1 MQKIILDCD
10 PGMDDALAIITG
22 LADKNIDILGITTVA
37 GNVELYHTTRNA
49 LNLLKYLDEDID
61 VYSGK
66 DKPLLRDLNTAT
78 EFHGETGMGDIDLP
92 NSSMESSK
100 DYAEF
105 YLKYAEKFPQEIELV
120 AVGPLTNIAH
130 ALTEY
135 PELKYLL
142 KGITIMGGSLCG
154 GNITPY
160 AEFNIY
166 VDPEA
171 ANIVFNSGLIV
182 KMIGLDATMKG
193 HFTADELEDIR
204 KSDSKYSKVTMEIF
218 DAMFRVRGKIGMT
231 SVVFHD
237 TIALLSAIY
246 KDAFKFEEKP
256 ILVETGDRRGKT
268 TENFKGGKILVAVD
282 FNKEWFK
289 KYLIETLK

>member
-37 GNVELYHTTRNA
+37 GNVELSHTTRNA
-49 LNLLKYLDEDID
+49 LNLLKYLNEDID
-61 VYSGK
+61 VYSGN
-66 DKPLLRDLNTAT
+66 DKPLSRDLYTAT
-78 EFHGETGMGDIDLP
+78 EYHGETGMGDIVLP
-92 NSSMESSK
+92 SSTKKSSK
-100 DYAEF
+100 EYAEF
-105 YLKYAEKFPQEIELV
+105 YLKNAEKFPQEVELV
-120 AVGPLTNIAH
+120 AVGPLTNVAN
-130 ALTEY
+130 ALIKY
-135 PELKYLL
+135 PELKILL

-171 ANIVFNSGLIV
+171 ANIVFNSGLVV

-193 HFTADELEDIR
+193 HFAADELEDIR

-218 DAMFRVRGKIGMT
+218 DAMFRAREKIGMT
-231 SVVFHD
+231 SMVFHD
-237 TIALLSAIY
+237 TIALISAVY
-246 KDAFKFEEKP
+246 SDAFIFEEKQ
-256 ILVETGDRRGKT
+256 ILVGIDEKRGETA
-268 TENFKGGKILVAVD
+268 ENLKGGKILVAVD

>member
-22 LADKNIDILGITTVA
+22 LADKNIDMLGITTVA
-37 GNVELYHTTRNA
+37 GNVELLHTTRNA
-49 LNLLKYLDEDID
+49 LNLLEYLNEGVD
-61 VYSGK
+61 VYCGLE
-66 DKPLLRDLNTAT
+66 KPLTRDLHTAT
-78 EFHGETGMGDIDLP
+78 EFHGETGMGDIELP
-92 NSSMESSK
+92 SSSK
-100 DYAEF
+100 EFSDKYAEF
-105 YLKYAEKFPQEIELV
+105 YLKCAQKYPQEVELV
-120 AVGPLTNIAH
+120 AVGPLTNVAK
-130 ALTEY
+130 ALIKY
-135 PELKYLL
+135 PNLKTLL

-160 AEFNIY
+160 AEFNIF

-171 ANIVFNSGLIV
+171 ANIVFNSGLEV

-193 HFTADELEDIR
+193 QFRADELEDIR
-204 KSDSKYSKVTMEIF
+204 KSDSKYSRATMEIF
-218 DAMFRVRGKIGMT
+218 DSMFRVREKIGMT

-237 TIALLSAIY
+237 TIALIAPIY
-246 KDAFKFEEKP
+246 RDAFKFEEKN
-256 ILVETGDRRGKT
+256 ILVGTDERRGET
-268 TENFKGGKILVAVD
+268 AENFKGGKVLVAVD

>member
-22 LADKNIDILGITTVA
+22 LADKNIDMLGITTVA
-37 GNVELYHTTRNA
+37 GNVELSHTTRNA
-49 LNLLKYLDEDID
+49 LNLLKYLNDDID

-66 DKPLLRDLNTAT
+66 DKPLYRDLYTAT
-78 EFHGETGMGDIDLP
+78 EFHGKTGMGDIDLP
-92 NSSMESSK
+92 SSSK
-100 DYAEF
+100 KSSKEYAEF
-105 YLKYAEKFPQEIELV
+105 YLKCAKKYPQEVELV
-120 AVGPLTNIAH
+120 AVGPLTNVAN
-130 ALTEY
+130 ALIKY
-135 PELKYLL
+135 PELKDLL

-182 KMIGLDATMKG
+182 KMIGLDATLKG
-193 HFTADELEDIR
+193 NFIVDELEDIR
-204 KSDSKYSKVTMEIF
+204 KSDCKYSKVTMEIF
-218 DAMFRVRGKIGMT
+218 DSMFRVRKKIGIT
-231 SVVFHD
+231 NVALHD
-237 TIALLSAIY
+237 TIALISAVY
-246 KDAFKFEEKP
+246 SDAFKFEEKQ
-256 ILVETGDRRGKT
+256 ILVGIDEKRGETA
-268 TENFKGGKILVAVD
+268 ENFKGGKILVAVD

-289 KYLIETLK
+289 KYLIKTLK